1 MSETRRN
8 VESRVEVIV
17 PPIVTGEK
25 AKYLGTNAFLC
36 VSGESMQK
44 YSVD

>member
-1 MSETRRN
+1 MSEKRRE

-25 AKYLGTNAFLC
+25 TKYLGTNAFA
-36 VSGESMQK
+36 
-44 YSVD
+44 